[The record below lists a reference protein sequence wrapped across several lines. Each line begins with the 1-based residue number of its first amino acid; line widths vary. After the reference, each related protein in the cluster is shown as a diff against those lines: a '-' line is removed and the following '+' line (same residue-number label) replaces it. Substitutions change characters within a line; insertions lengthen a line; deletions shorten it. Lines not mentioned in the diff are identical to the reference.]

1 MKRTSLY
8 LMCGIPGSGK
18 TTWVRKQIANAQ
30 CKCVHISRDEI
41 RFSMISEDEEYFSK
55 EDEVFKKFISRIIY
69 EIHYGN
75 TSVIFVDATHLNEKS
90 RNKVLDELNLNNVDL
105 YAVNFCLPV
114 ETCLA
119 QNELRRGDPRAY
131 VPRSVI
137 RRMAAQYV
145 PPHEGE
151 KYRYKKILTIG

>member
-18 TTWVRKQIANAQ
+18 TTWVRKQIANCDKTVAY
-30 CKCVHISRDEI
+30 ISRDEI
-41 RFSMISEDEEYFSK
+41 RFKLLNDTDEYFSH
-55 EDEVFKKFISRIIY
+55 EDEVFDIFTK
-69 EIHYGN
+69 EIQIQIDLKAE
-75 TSVIFVDATHLNEKS
+75 VIFVDATHISEKS
-90 RNKVLDELNLNNVDL
+90 RNKILDKLNLENVDL

-137 RRMAAQYV
+137 RRMAIQYV

-151 KYRYKKILTIG
+151 KYKYKKILTIG